1 MKKTFSPGRLLIL
14 LTSACLLSTYLL
26 FLKQVPLFSI
36 QKHSFDLPAVP
47 FLLLSLLLFLLL
59 YNGWALFSKWGADRF
74 SLDITDTGDRTLW
87 TLAPVLFLLLI
98 PVLNIFYLDSSDLSH
113 RLQLLGLALFFAF
126 VYLNVANLHLW
137 NRDSPHPILPIFRK
151 FFSLSTRHKL
161 ILLFVASLLVYN
173 AGSALLLYEGISL
186 SGDEP
191 HYLVISQSLRQ
202 DGDFDL
208 SNNYAAR
215 DYRKYMPP
223 TTRLEPHIAP
233 RTQNSYSFHS
243 PGLSI
248 LLLPFYA
255 LGSLFGGNLQL
266 FCVRFGMSLFGA
278 LLGLQVFLYACQE
291 WRKEK
296 LALGLWAVF
305 SFSSPIFFYSLHIYP
320 EIVVTLFSLYIFR
333 RLRFSS
339 SFSRLSLLF
348 MGLLMSS
355 FIWLHAVKYIF
366 ILIPLL
372 LYCLWK
378 LLRTYKVGWNIM
390 LVLVF
395 PVGLTL
401 LHLAFSHSYY
411 GSYSI
416 FSVSLKGATTSQ
428 ESAAFLHTLVSEF
441 SFRSRWETLAGYFFD
456 QRDGLL
462 FYAPVYFFA
471 FLGMLEMI
479 RHKGRDLLVLLF
491 LSMPY
496 VLFHAFVTQ
505 RTSFAPQAR
514 TLVAVFWV
522 AAIFLGAFLAYGA
535 KPFARRLYKGAIF
548 ISLMLV
554 YLLLRN
560 PWALYQPT
568 TAGESERAGS
578 LFISLS
584 HLYFYLPNF
593 LPSYLKIYD
602 SYWYPNL
609 VWMGILVLFCA
620 GYVFWK
626 SRSADPGFS
635 RHVVTAFMG
644 LSLFFVWIV
653 LFPRLTLLYP
663 VNTTFSS
670 QQKLTFFALGKVVRM
685 TGPGRFRITAD
696 KRAYVF
702 HFTSWRTIN
711 ALDLNFGS
719 DQGDYYVEVHLFDQ
733 ELFKGETSHDIKNL
747 NLPDPD
753 FYAYKK
759 AHLYRVSIY
768 LERRSA
774 VSIVEHP
781 FFFSITPR

>member
-14 LTSACLLSTYLL
+14 LISACLLSTYLI
-26 FLKQVPLFSI
+26 FLMQVPKFSI
-36 QKHSFDLPAVP
+36 QNHSFDPPAFP
-47 FLLLSLLLFLLL
+47 FLILSSLLFLLL
-59 YNGWALFSKWGADRF
+59 FSGWALYSKWAAERF
-74 SLDITDTGDRTLW
+74 SLEISKTRDRTLW
-87 TLAPVLFLLLI
+87 TLAPVLFLLFI
-98 PVLNIFYLDSSDLSH
+98 PATNTFYLDSSDLSH

-126 VYLNVANLHLW
+126 VYLIVANLRLW
-137 NRDSPHPILPIFRK
+137 NRDSPHPISPIFRK
-151 FFSLSTRHKL
+151 FFSLSTPHKL
-161 ILLFVASLLVYN
+161 ILLFVGSLLVYN
-173 AGSALLLYEGISL
+173 AGSALMLYKGITL

-191 HYLVISQSLRQ
+191 HYLVISQSLLQ

-223 TTRLEPHIAP
+223 TTRLEPHVAP

-248 LLLPFYA
+248 LLLPFYT
-255 LGSLFGGNLQL
+255 LGSLFGGKLQL

-278 LLGLQVFLYACQE
+278 LLGLQVFLYAYQE
-291 WRKEK
+291 WKKEK
-296 LALGLWAVF
+296 LALGLWAMF
-305 SFSSPIFFYSLHIYP
+305 CFSSPIFFYSLHIYP
-320 EIVVTLFSLYIFR
+320 EIVVALSSLYIFR

-339 SFSRLSLLF
+339 TFSRISLLF
-348 MGLLMSS
+348 MGLLLSS

-372 LYCLWK
+372 LFCLWK
-378 LLRTYKVGWNIM
+378 LLRTYKVGWNIVF
-390 LVLVF
+390 LLVF

-401 LHLAFSHSYY
+401 LHLIFSHSYY

-416 FSVSLKGATTSQ
+416 FSVSLKGATTKR
-428 ESAAFLHTLVSEF
+428 ESAAFLHTLFSEF

-491 LSMPY
+491 LSAPY
-496 VLFHAFVTQ
+496 ILFHAFLTQ

-522 AAIFLGAFLAYGA
+522 AGIFLGAFLAYGMN
-535 KPFARRLYKGAIF
+535 KFARRLFNGAIF
-548 ISLMLV
+548 ISLALV

-568 TAGESERAGS
+568 TAGESERAGT
-578 LFISLS
+578 LFVSLS
-584 HLYFYLPNF
+584 HLYFYLPDF

-602 SYWYPNL
+602 SHWFPNL
-609 VWMGILVLFCA
+609 VWMGILVLFGA
-620 GYVFWK
+620 GYFFWK
-626 SRSADPGFS
+626 KRSPDPGFF
-635 RHVVTAFMG
+635 RHVVTVFLG

-653 LFPRLTLLYP
+653 LFPRITLLYP
-663 VNTTFSS
+663 VNTTFPS
-670 QQKLTFFALGKVVRM
+670 QQKLTFYALGKVVRM
-685 TGPGRFRITAD
+685 TDPGRFRITAD

-702 HFTSWRTIN
+702 HFTSWRTLN
-711 ALDLNFGS
+711 TLDLDFGS

-733 ELFKGETSHDIKNL
+733 ELFKGETSHDIKTL
-747 NLPDPD
+747 NLPDPN